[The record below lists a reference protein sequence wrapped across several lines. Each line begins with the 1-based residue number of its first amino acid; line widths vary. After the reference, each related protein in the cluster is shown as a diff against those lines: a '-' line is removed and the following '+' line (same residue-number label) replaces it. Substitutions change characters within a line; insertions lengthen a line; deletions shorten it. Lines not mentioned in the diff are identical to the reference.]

1 MNNTEEIKNI
11 LLYDISLLPEG
22 WNLEDLQLGI
32 EQNKT
37 VYYDGSKLK
46 DMAQIPRY
54 INITE
59 KNNTIIKDINN
70 DI

>member
-11 LLYDISLLPEG
+11 LLYDISLLPED
-22 WNLEDLQLGI
+22 WSLEDLQTCI
-32 EQNKT
+32 ENHKT

-46 DMAQIPRY
+46 DIVQTPRY

-59 KNNTIIKDINN
+59 DNNITIKDINN
-70 DI
+70 NV